1 MSNLKEIATQLGYLN
16 EVVKT
21 TLKDLTFDKVTNI
34 FSDDYKDIQFTRKQ
48 PDGKEGP
55 YYRDAINFP
64 NPDDTSTEIGDMGSF
79 ENWKNETM
87 KRFGN
92 VSITLDPEADAYFNK
107 VKVNDKA
114 FGDAED
120 KFVKSKMAAM
130 QRDQELGISID

>member
-92 VSITLDPEADAYFNK
+92 VSIKLDPKSDIWFNK
-107 VKVNDKA
+107 VKIIDDTFK
-114 FGDAED
+114 DTKD
-120 KFVKSKMAAM
+120 RFVKTK
-130 QRDQELGISID
+130 QDFIDKERELGRSID

>member
-34 FSDDYKDIQFTRKQ
+34 FSDDYKDIKFTRKQ

-55 YYRDAINFP
+55 YYRDDINFP
-64 NPDDTSTEIGDMGSF
+64 NVDDTLTKIGDMVSF
-79 ENWKNETM
+79 ENWINKTM

-92 VSITLDPEADAYFNK
+92 VSITLDPEADAYFDK
-107 VKVNDKA
+107 V
-114 FGDAED
+114 
-120 KFVKSKMAAM
+120 
-130 QRDQELGISID
+130 